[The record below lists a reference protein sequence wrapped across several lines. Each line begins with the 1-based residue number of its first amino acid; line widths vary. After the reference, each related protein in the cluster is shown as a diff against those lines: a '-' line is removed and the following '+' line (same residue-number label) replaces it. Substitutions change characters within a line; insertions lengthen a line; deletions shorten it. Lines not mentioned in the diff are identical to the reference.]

1 MKENKNLETGDTEV
15 MAETPLTKVTDNRRE
30 INELTD
36 AEIKEI
42 EKDLEQYDK
51 CMWRHLEQLQKF
63 KHIGEEIP
71 KDVPFTEYS
80 AYIHQNFRNPKPR
93 KEWTARDYKV
103 EASRERRLM
112 VAFAIRN
119 NGYKEPLTD
128 RQKRVVERVRNG
140 TDFHVSFEKL
150 WELLK

>member
-1 MKENKNLETGDTEV
+1 MKENKKLETTNTEIV
-15 MAETPLTKVTDNRRE
+15 PQAPLIQITDNRRE
-30 INELTD
+30 IDELTD
-36 AEIKEI
+36 TEIKEI
-42 EKDLEQYDK
+42 EKKLEQYDK
-51 CMWRHLEQLQKF
+51 DSWQYSKYLEKF
-63 KHIGEEIP
+63 KHIGGEIP

>member
-1 MKENKNLETGDTEV
+1 MKENKKLETTNTEIV
-15 MAETPLTKVTDNRRE
+15 PQAPLIQITDNRRE
-30 INELTD
+30 IDELTD
-36 AEIKEI
+36 TEIKEI
-42 EKDLEQYDK
+42 ELEQYDK

-63 KHIGEEIP
+63 KHIGGEIP

>member
-1 MKENKNLETGDTEV
+1 MKENKKLETSNTGAV
-15 MAETPLTKVTDNRRE
+15 AEPPIQIIDNRRE
-30 INELTD
+30 IDDLSD
-36 AEIKEI
+36 AELKEL
-42 EKDLEQYDK
+42 EKELEQYDK
-51 CMWRHLEQLQKF
+51 DMWRHLDCLQKY

>member
-1 MKENKNLETGDTEV
+1 MKENKKLETTNTEIV
-15 MAETPLTKVTDNRRE
+15 PQAPLIQITDNRRE
-30 INELTD
+30 IDDLSD
-36 AEIKEI
+36 AELKEL
-42 EKDLEQYDK
+42 EKELEQYDK
-51 CMWRHLEQLQKF
+51 DMWRHLDCLQKY

>member
-1 MKENKNLETGDTEV
+1 M
-15 MAETPLTKVTDNRRE
+15 
-30 INELTD
+30 
-36 AEIKEI
+36 
-42 EKDLEQYDK
+42 
-51 CMWRHLEQLQKF
+51 
-63 KHIGEEIP
+63 
-71 KDVPFTEYS
+71 
-80 AYIHQNFRNPKPR
+80 
-93 KEWTARDYKV
+93 TARDYKV

>member
-1 MKENKNLETGDTEV
+1 M
-15 MAETPLTKVTDNRRE
+15 
-30 INELTD
+30 
-36 AEIKEI
+36 
-42 EKDLEQYDK
+42 
-51 CMWRHLEQLQKF
+51 
-63 KHIGEEIP
+63 
-71 KDVPFTEYS
+71 
-80 AYIHQNFRNPKPR
+80 
-93 KEWTARDYKV
+93 

-119 NGYKEPLTD
+119 NDYKEPLTD

>member
-1 MKENKNLETGDTEV
+1 MCRLPSI
-15 MAETPLTKVTDNRRE
+15 PLTSIR
-30 INELTD
+30 I
-36 AEIKEI
+36 
-42 EKDLEQYDK
+42 
-51 CMWRHLEQLQKF
+51 
-63 KHIGEEIP
+63 
-71 KDVPFTEYS
+71 S
-80 AYIHQNFRNPKPR
+80 AIPKPR